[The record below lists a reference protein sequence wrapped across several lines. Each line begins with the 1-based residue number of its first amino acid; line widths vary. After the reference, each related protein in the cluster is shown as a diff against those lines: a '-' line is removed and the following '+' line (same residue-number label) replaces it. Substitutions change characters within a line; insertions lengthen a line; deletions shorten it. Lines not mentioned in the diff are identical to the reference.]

1 MPGGLRAVLPKVA
14 HIAALVQPALA
25 EAQRHF
31 IPEHDHAV
39 GRRLHARIAH

>member
-31 IPEHDHAV
+31 IPEHDHAGV
-39 GRRLHARIAH
+39 GVL